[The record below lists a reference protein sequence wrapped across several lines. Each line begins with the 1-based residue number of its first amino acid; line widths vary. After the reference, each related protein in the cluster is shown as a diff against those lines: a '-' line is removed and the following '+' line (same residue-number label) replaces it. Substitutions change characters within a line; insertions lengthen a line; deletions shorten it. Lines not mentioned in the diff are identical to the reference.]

1 MNSKKFISF
10 ICALS
15 LTLTLSACGSTESGD
30 THSRE
35 TAVTTA
41 PNGSQ
46 QSADGQGQTQQS
58 ESAESSD
65 AAKDKLDEAL
75 GLKEQSPALSE
86 DELKEKLE
94 AEAGA
99 AASKWYYD
107 DYDGDGTKEAYAM
120 IDGDEQC
127 YTGEEYNIAAI
138 YFVDSKG
145 NVTLARDSFGDG
157 GSWCYYSS
165 PNAPQKF
172 EGKRFLD
179 VSITAHGSGSTT
191 YLFSVKNGKM
201 QELDVSGEIQ
211 GFTIEDGHAYTTYN
225 DFSKGYHDWVQLEL
239 YYDSVSQE
247 FAVEDKPADS
257 GAWKQ
262 AYIDYI
268 DNTIAETFSDSSMF
282 FEASQFAII
291 DIDGDDVPEI
301 FFDSGSGAGGSGL
314 LTYADG
320 EVSELIGGNSSS
332 VYYIEA
338 SGIFKYTGGHMDNY
352 TDDIYTISGGKPK
365 LKLSGKY
372 YLPDGAYTGPGDVQD
387 YYEYY
392 INDAQVPRK
401 MYEKKLAAAFDQSSA
416 KWALDG
422 ETYTYYSIASAIQ
435 GY

>member
-1 MNSKKFISF
+1 MSANRSKILLFTLAIT
-10 ICALS
+10 LS
-15 LTLTLSACGSTESGD
+15 LSACGSTESGD

-35 TAVTTA
+35 TAATTA
-41 PNGSQ
+41 QNGSQ
-46 QSADGQGQTQQS
+46 QSADGPAQTQQS
-58 ESAESSD
+58 ESSESSD

-107 DYDGDGTKEAYAM
+107 DYDGDGTKEAFGL
-120 IDGDEQC
+120 IGKDE
-127 YTGEEYNIAAI
+127 NKIIAV
-138 YFVDSKG
+138 YGVDSEG
-145 NVTLARDSFGDG
+145 NVTLMRDSFWGTNYNTAFDSLVEYGGKKYFSVDTNCGASGAVSSVFSFKDG
-157 GSWCYYSS
+157 KPFELALSKSEELFGFYADEDGAFTREEGSW
-165 PNAPQKF
+165 
-172 EGKRFLD
+172 
-179 VSITAHGSGSTT
+179 AHDRARVDLE
-191 YLFSVKNGKM
+191 YDEAA
-201 QELDVSGEIQ
+201 QD
-211 GFTIEDGHAYTTYN
+211 FTIA
-225 DFSKGYHDWVQLEL
+225 S
-239 YYDSVSQE
+239 
-247 FAVEDKPADS
+247 KPADS
-257 GAWKQ
+257 GEWKQ

-320 EVSELIGGNSSS
+320 EVSELIGGNSSG

-365 LKLSGKY
+365 LKLSAKS
-372 YLPDGAYTGPGDVQD
+372 YLPYDAYSGAGD
-387 YYEYY
+387 YEYY
-392 INDAQVPRK
+392 INDAQVPRGV
-401 MYEKKLAAAFDQSSA
+401 YEKKLAAAFDQSSA

>member
-1 MNSKKFISF
+1 MSANRSKILLFTLAIT
-10 ICALS
+10 LS
-15 LTLTLSACGSTESGD
+15 LSACGSTEIGD

-46 QSADGQGQTQQS
+46 QSADGQGQQTTKQS
-58 ESAESSD
+58 ESSD
-65 AAKDKLDEAL
+65 TAKDKLDEAL

-107 DYDGDGTKEAYAM
+107 DYDGDGAKEAYAV

-247 FAVEDKPADS
+247 FAIEDRPADS

-268 DNTIAETFSDSSMF
+268 DNTIVENFSDTSMF
-282 FEASQFAII
+282 LDSSQFAIL

-301 FFDSGSGAGGSGL
+301 FYSVGSGMSGSGL

-320 EVSELIGGNSSS
+320 EVSELHGKSNDSIIS
-332 VYYIEA
+332 YIEA
-338 SGIFKYTGGHMDNY
+338 GGVFKYFNSYVDSSIE
-352 TDDIYTISGGKPK
+352 DVYTISGGKPK
-365 LKLSGKY
+365 LKLSAKS
-372 YLPDGAYTGPGDVQD
+372 YLPYDAYSGTGD
-387 YYEYY
+387 YEYY

-422 ETYTYYSIASAIQ
+422 ETYTYYSITSAIQ
-435 GY
+435 EY

>member
-30 THSRE
+30 TRSRE
-35 TAVTTA
+35 TAATTA

-46 QSADGQGQTQQS
+46 QSADGQAQTQQS
-58 ESAESSD
+58 ESSESSD
-65 AAKDKLDEAL
+65 VAKDKLDEAL

-107 DYDGDGTKEAYAM
+107 DYDGDGTKEAYAV

-201 QELDVSGEIQ
+201 QEMDVSGKIQ

-268 DNTIAETFSDSSMF
+268 DNTIAENFSDTSMF
-282 FEASQFAII
+282 LDSSQFAIL

-301 FFDSGSGAGGSGL
+301 FYSVGSGMSGSGL

-320 EVSELIGGNSSS
+320 EVSELHGKSNDSIIS
-332 VYYIEA
+332 YIEA
-338 SGIFKYTGGHMDNY
+338 GGVFKYFNSYVNSSIEDV
-352 TDDIYTISGGKPK
+352 YTISGGKPK
-365 LKLSGKY
+365 LKLSAKS
-372 YLPDGAYTGPGDVQD
+372 YLPYDPYSGTGD
-387 YYEYY
+387 YEYY
-392 INDAQVPRK
+392 INDMQVPVGV
-401 MYEKKLAAAFDQSSA
+401 YEKKLAAAFDQSSA